1 MFKFVNKLKLMKL
14 KNSFYIAFC
23 SVLILLTS
31 CIKEQQNDLSEL
43 NLKGQVNSIL
53 KMEYTAKE
61 KFGEITKDSLKCD
74 YLSISSV
81 SPTNCIKK
89 FNKFGNLIEK
99 ISLYGSKPAL
109 TKKIYYN
116 EKNKISY
123 EDIFEY
129 GDGELNSKVKYEY
142 NDRGCIAFKQY
153 DKNGEVTFSLNY
165 ILDNKGRIEKT
176 LIDKTVLYSFSYDGD
191 TLIGADSSGDTWKS
205 INGIVIFES
214 KKNELVFYKKNEFND
229 IIEERHIYN
238 HRDTLTAKYE
248 YKYDGKNNWIE
259 KKKYMKNFDGTLL
272 PISIAYQEISY
283 DNFNDSV
290 STINFYNKSNQK
302 VIADN
307 ENKLKDERIF
317 CNENRVK
324 EEIQK
329 YFVLNKPDFLILE
342 NTIQISKMNDC
353 TFMAGLTIKSK
364 FYPYNNNIVK
374 LKFNYNDDFSGYY
387 VNFIN

>member
-1 MFKFVNKLKLMKL
+1 M

-23 SVLILLTS
+23 SVLIILTS
-31 CIKEQQNDLSEL
+31 CIKEQQNDLREL
-43 NLKGQVNSIL
+43 NLKGHVNSIL

-81 SPTNCIKK
+81 SPTNCIKR

-109 TKKIYYN
+109 TKKLYYN

-129 GDGELNSKVKYEY
+129 GDGKLNCKVKYEY

-248 YKYDGKNNWIE
+248 YKYDDKNNWIE
-259 KKKYMKNFDGTLL
+259 KKKYMKNFDGTII
-272 PISIAYQEISY
+272 PISIAYQEIVY
-283 DNFNDSV
+283 DNFNDGV
-290 STINFYNKSNQK
+290 STINFYNNSNQK

-307 ENKLKDERIF
+307 ENKLKDERMF

-324 EEIQK
+324 EEIVK
-329 YFVLNKPDFLILE
+329 YFVINKSDFLILE
-342 NTIQISKMNDC
+342 NTIQISKMSDC
-353 TFMAGLTIKSK
+353 TFMAGLTIKNK
-364 FYPYNNNIVK
+364 FYPYNSNLVK
-374 LKFNYNDDFSGYY
+374 LKFSYTDDFSKFNI
-387 VNFIN
+387 NFIN